1 MQLHRTCNYLIHT
14 ITKHMQLHF
23 SHQHWPSDIL
33 NIHTPTLILFL
44 PWYTVLQL
52 NNIFSSCSIIMK
64 KKCQANCNCCL
75 LKNNVQ
81 FIYVS
86 QQFGKKEHSFLYIYI
101 YISKIISVLSDIY
114 LQQVFPL
121 KTCDCTIT
129 AIILLYTEHLP
140 SSKMS
145 CCPLTSRYIFFS
157 IMCRI
162 HTTTTTKLPNTS
174 IKSIQQR
181 RKRKQTSEP
190 QRMVN
195 IGAWFLY
202 SQLSST

>member
-1 MQLHRTCNYLIHT
+1 MQLHRTCNHLIHT

-23 SHQHWPSDIL
+23 FHQHWPSDIL

-44 PWYTVLQL
+44 LWYTVLQL
-52 NNIFSSCSIIMK
+52 HNIFSSCSIIMK
-64 KKCQANCNCCL
+64 KNVKQIVTAVCL
-75 LKNNVQ
+75 KTMCSS
-81 FIYVS
+81 FMC
-86 QQFGKKEHSFLYIYI
+86 HSNLVRRNIVLYIYI

-157 IMCRI
+157 IKCRI
-162 HTTTTTKLPNTS
+162 PTTSTKLPNTS

-190 QRMVN
+190 QSMVN
-195 IGAWFLY
+195 IGAWFLF